1 MTEKRL
7 FNLDEWLKDK
17 SQKVVTSSD
26 EPVTILKWNN
36 DLYLQSVLY
45 PIIAVVDR
53 GTSFN
58 PAYLFNADG
67 VASGSDDYRLYF
79 AATEDETLSDFEL
92 KVQACMLQVKSGVIV
107 DPGTEYDKVK
117 EWADILKR
125 MYEKEYLP
133 KWKRMPLGPVAY
145 APDYVGISL
154 VQTSSVGSLSTG
166 VQSVQK
172 GDYYLPLFD
181 IENFPK
187 ES

>member
-1 MTEKRL
+1 MKEKRL

-79 AATEDETLSDFEL
+79 AATEEETLSDFEL

-187 ES
+187 EN